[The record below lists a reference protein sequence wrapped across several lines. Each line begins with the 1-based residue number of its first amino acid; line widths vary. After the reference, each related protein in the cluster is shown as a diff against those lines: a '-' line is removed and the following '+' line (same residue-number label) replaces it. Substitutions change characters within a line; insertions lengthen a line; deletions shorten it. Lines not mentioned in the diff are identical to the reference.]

1 MTSPVKPA
9 PTGAQTIQL
18 QCWAA
23 DGTSVT
29 ATLSYNADTGAP
41 TGLTV
46 VNTSSRSTRVVLTV
60 GGVDNAVAVAAGT
73 RSYTANQMRSSWGLT
88 NVNTQLSAV
97 SAVSP

>member
-1 MTSPVKPA
+1 VTSPARPA

-23 DGTSVT
+23 DGTSLT

-46 VNTSSRSTRVVLTV
+46 VNTSSRSTRMVLTV
-60 GGVDNAVAVAAGT
+60 SGVESTVTVAAGT
-73 RSYTANQMRSSWGLT
+73 RSYTANQMRTGWGLT
-88 NVNTQLSAV
+88 NVNTQLSGF